1 MTLVTPPPPPPPPDW
16 RRRWDGGGGWGGGK
30 GGFCFFVEA
39 VMKGFLLSV
48 GGVGDV
54 SILSRLPSSP
64 DGTFSFKIL
73 WDSLRFF
80 EITGGFFRI
89 LVDFRGF
96 WEILGNLGGDS
107 LRFF

>member
-1 MTLVTPPPPPPPPDW
+1 MRFSDAGDAAAARLEKEVGRGW
-16 RRRWDGGGGWGGGK
+16 GWGGGK

-80 EITGGFFRI
+80 KI
-89 LVDFRGF
+89 L
-96 WEILGNLGGDS
+96 
-107 LRFF
+107 